1 MPASQPHAQ
10 SCTGAENAAKA
21 PFSAGITRIGRAYGC
36 SEILPDPSGGQH
48 LPGMVDAPDVLER
61 LRSAIQLSCLLCIG
75 SLIFWYTGMDMWAAE
90 LVKTAPA
97 FDFLH
102 SFGAWYSNWG
112 LYPFYT
118 LFMVLLVRG
127 HSRCRSRWVVLARA
141 YFLAQACGTFALVH
155 LLKMI
160 FDRPRPFEHLLQDTL
175 LNVPDLTH
183 AMHSSFPS
191 SHTVDAMVG
200 AVFIALFWRGKGI
213 RSLAIIAAMLMGVSR
228 VLVGKHYPSDV
239 LAGSALAI
247 GIIAITVR
255 IYLLPRW
262 SLSARATD

>member
-1 MPASQPHAQ
+1 M
-10 SCTGAENAAKA
+10 
-21 PFSAGITRIGRAYGC
+21 
-36 SEILPDPSGGQH
+36 
-48 LPGMVDAPDVLER
+48 LER

-75 SLIFWYTGMDMWAAE
+75 ALILWYTGTDLWTAE
-90 LVKTAPA
+90 LLKTDPA
-97 FDFLH
+97 FELLR

-112 LYPFYT
+112 LYPFYA
-118 LFMVLLVRG
+118 LFLVLLARG
-127 HSRCRSRWVVLARA
+127 HSRCRPRWVVLAQA

-160 FDRPRPFEHLLQDTL
+160 FDRPRPFEHLLQDAL
-175 LNVPDLTH
+175 LNVPNLTH
-183 AMHSSFPS
+183 ALHSSFPS
-191 SHTVDAMVG
+191 SHTVDTMVG

-213 RSLAIIAAMLMGVSR
+213 RSLAIIAASLMGVSR

-247 GIIAITVR
+247 GIVAITVR

-262 SLSARATD
+262 SLATPGRITDPG